1 MMKVDNIDRATVEGF
16 GDEWA
21 KFDQSLLE
29 YKELTALFNNYFSIF
44 PWHTLSKD
52 AIGFDMGCGS
62 GRWAKLAAPRVGQLH
77 CIDASPKALAVA
89 KSNLSD
95 LDNCHFSVGTFDDLP
110 LEDNSMDFGYSLGV
124 LHHIPDTAAGIQA
137 CVRKLKKGAPF
148 LVYIY
153 YAFDNKPFWYRLVWR
168 ISDLIRC
175 YVARLPFSIRYLVT
189 QIMAATVYF
198 PLAKLALLLEKWGL
212 DVSTVPLSAYRY
224 SSFYTMRTD
233 ALDRFGTR
241 LEKRFTAAQIQEM
254 MEAAGLQDIY
264 FNKNNQF
271 WCAVGCKL

>member
-1 MMKVDNIDRATVEGF
+1 MKVDNIDRATVEGF

-62 GRWAKLAAPRVGQLH
+62 GRWAKLVAPRVGQLH

-110 LEDNSMDFGYSLGV
+110 LEDDSMDFGYSLGV

-153 YAFDNKPFWYRLVWR
+153 YAFDNKPLWYRLVWR
-168 ISDLIRC
+168 ISNLIRC

-198 PLAKLALLLEKWGL
+198 PLAKLALLLEKWGM
-212 DVSTVPLSAYRY
+212 DVSAVPLAAYRY

-241 LEKRFTAAQIQEM
+241 LEKRFTAMQIQEM
-254 MEAAGLQDIY
+254 MEASGLQGVC
-264 FNKNNQF
+264 FNKDNQF
-271 WCAVGCKL
+271 WCAVGYKL